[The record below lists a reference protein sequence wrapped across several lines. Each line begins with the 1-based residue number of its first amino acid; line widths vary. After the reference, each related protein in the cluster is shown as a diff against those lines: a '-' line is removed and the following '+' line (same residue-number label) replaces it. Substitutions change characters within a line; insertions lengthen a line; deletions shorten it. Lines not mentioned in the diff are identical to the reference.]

1 MGRQTDAQTWTK
13 HTRDATRRT
22 HKLTYKHAHPSYQHA
37 CTHTQMQAQTG
48 RCKLDLHACSETVR
62 EGQKDTNTYQTS
74 PSMHLRDSDAQQAAK
89 FNTNKNVVLHLIN
102 NMTLFKQI

>member
-1 MGRQTDAQTWTK
+1 
-13 HTRDATRRT
+13 
-22 HKLTYKHAHPSYQHA
+22 
-37 CTHTQMQAQTG
+37 MQAQTG